1 MMMKTWTI
9 NDAQSH
15 FIEILESSA
24 QEPQIIADKGEP
36 VAALVDIT
44 LFNEFI
50 AFKQRPT
57 IAELLNEFKE
67 IQAEELVELDLP
79 DRRDRSNPLLENY

>member
-1 MMMKTWTI
+1 MKTWTVD
-9 NDAQSH
+9 DAQSH

-24 QEPQIIADKGEP
+24 QEPQIIADEGEP

-50 AFKQRPT
+50 AF
-57 IAELLNEFKE
+57 
-67 IQAEELVELDLP
+67 
-79 DRRDRSNPLLENY
+79 NPG

>member
-1 MMMKTWTI
+1 MMKTWTI

-24 QEPQIIADKGEP
+24 QEPQIIANEGEP
-36 VAALVDIT
+36 VAALVDIA

-57 IAELLNEFKE
+57 IAELLAEFRE
-67 IQAEELVELDLP
+67 IQAEEPVELDSLDWQ
-79 DRRDRSNPLLENY
+79 DRPNPLLENY